1 MERDAYDVPEM
12 QVLARMTQIMIREDG
27 LARADFEGLTFTEIE
42 SMFLDEFEHED
53 FRPAES

>member
-42 SMFLDEFEHED
+42 SMFLDEYEHED
-53 FRPAES
+53 FRPAEN